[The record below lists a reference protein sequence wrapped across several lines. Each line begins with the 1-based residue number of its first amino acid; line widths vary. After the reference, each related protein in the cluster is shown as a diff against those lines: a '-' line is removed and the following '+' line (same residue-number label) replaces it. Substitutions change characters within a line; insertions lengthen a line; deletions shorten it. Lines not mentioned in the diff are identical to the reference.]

1 MAVLSRGDGSES
13 QWPTGAIGVSD
24 AGGAQMGSLGVSM
37 GLQCV
42 ASPSFCFSSHQ
53 ALSLGKGR
61 GKVSA
66 GFSPPS
72 AQEACFNSSSP
83 G

>member
-24 AGGAQMGSLGVSM
+24 ARGAQMGSLGVSM

>member
-1 MAVLSRGDGSES
+1 MLSRGDGSES

-24 AGGAQMGSLGVSM
+24 AGGARMGSLGVSM
-37 GLQCV
+37 GLQRV

>member
-1 MAVLSRGDGSES
+1 MLSRGDGSES

-42 ASPSFCFSSHQ
+42 ASHSFCFSSHQ